1 MTSFCQFYCTCSPI
15 VLHRLWNTKHFLH
28 SRQNW
33 WSQALKDLFLFVRF
47 HRDPPPCQDF
57 ELLNIF
63 LSCSWSF
70 IFMFFERD
78 TYSYKGYVKEKHFI
92 CKKIQLLCQ
101 WGIFQWLS
109 HLTPKLL
116 EKGFTNC
123 KNKCLPVTI
132 HEKFGKP
139 KYTFTVKMELLM
151 SNFWY

>member
-1 MTSFCQFYCTCSPI
+1 
-15 VLHRLWNTKHFLH
+15 
-28 SRQNW
+28 
-33 WSQALKDLFLFVRF
+33 
-47 HRDPPPCQDF
+47 
-57 ELLNIF
+57 
-63 LSCSWSF
+63 
-70 IFMFFERD
+70 MFFERD

-139 KYTFTVKMELLM
+139 KYTFTVKWNCLCPTSDTNPNSGPMEKSLISNTSLSLLVSCCSLM
-151 SNFWY
+151 KIHLLNQDINYLSTTITSKIEFFQKKYLNK